1 MGVARIVD
9 VRRVAALLTALVVAA
24 FALLAVMSTASA
36 SAKPYAPS
44 TAPYPPKAG
53 GCVVSTTTAHAG
65 PGDQVT
71 FVGSGFKPGQTV
83 TISVPSA
90 SATLGSLTTNAG
102 GAFTGTFTWP
112 ASITSASAVVQAS
125 APSATC
131 SFTLVNHDTAST
143 NVHRGSPNSGTQL
156 SSTGFEAL
164 AATTVA
170 LVLIGSGAIFLGLAR
185 RKRA

>member
-1 MGVARIVD
+1 MGVSRFVE
-9 VRRVAALLTALVVAA
+9 VRRISALLAALVVAA
-24 FALLAVMSTASA
+24 FALGAALMSSA
-36 SAKPYAPS
+36 SAKPYSPS

-53 GCVVSTTTAHAG
+53 GCVVSTTTANAG

-90 SATLGSLTTNAG
+90 SAALGSLTTNAS
-102 GAFTGTFTWP
+102 GAFSGTFTWP
-112 ASITSASAVVQAS
+112 ASVSGASAVVQAS

-143 NVHRGSPNSGTQL
+143 NVHRGSPNSGSRL
-156 SSTGFEAL
+156 SSTGFAAL
-164 AATTVA
+164 AATTIA